1 MGLKERP
8 LVHAIAGG
16 KYWENKYKTFYA
28 KVFVPDND
36 LEGQVNNYGFR
47 APLLLIFEENKMSID
62 AAVKFS
68 DEKGFTKIAA
78 RYDAPV
84 VFVYPTCEGG
94 WEQADVSLYQDLI
107 EEISLYPDYE
117 DGVVAWDNFFKKR
130 FEGYFIRGAKFRA
143 DIYSYGKSADYVAK
157 NLLKTINGEYLW
169 GPGEI
174 TPPMCSMERLS
185 VVPNVER
192 KDIAVLS
199 VGNSEE
205 INKAFKDSEHVLIK
219 EKAETEKDFD
229 NFVKKYLMWCGQIQI
244 EPDFEALKIKEET
257 GIVEV
262 KTSPDNESKYKD
274 LPTHKAGYFAFYN
287 KDAFD
292 NGPIPLVLA
301 FHGGGDTALHITYV
315 PGWIDICH
323 RDGFLLVAIDDHLS
337 LRATEIMEILDD
349 IKKRYNVD
357 EKRIYATGFSMGSGK
372 TFDLFMEYPDAFAGF
387 MPCSALFPI
396 RNNPWGLS
404 LGDPKVNTSV
414 SKPIFYSGGEESTLP
429 ELPFQDEESLVRIK
443 HVAKINKL
451 NKKFDLDFT
460 KKETWED
467 KVYGEVPDEIKVLH
481 DDERNS
487 DLTVRYYRSADGVIR
502 TAFAS
507 VSGQVHEC
515 RRHSIEAAW
524 EFIKQFKNE

>member
-8 LVHAIAGG
+8 SVHEIAGG
-16 KYWENKYKTFYA
+16 KYWENQYKTFYA

-47 APLLLIFEENKMSID
+47 APLLLIFEEHKMDIEE
-62 AAVKFS
+62 ALKFATLR
-68 DEKGFTKIAA
+68 GFTRIAA
-78 RYDAPV
+78 KYDAPV
-84 VFVYPTCEGG
+84 VFVYPTCEDG
-94 WEQADVSLYQDLI
+94 WAYADESLYQELI
-107 EEISLYPDYE
+107 SEVSLYPDYE
-117 DGVVAWDNFFKKR
+117 DGVVAWDNFFSKR
-130 FEGYFIRGAKFRA
+130 FEGYFIRGAKHRA
-143 DIYSYGKSADYVAK
+143 YLYGFGRSADYIATK
-157 NLLKTINGEYLW
+157 LLKTIHGEYLW

-174 TPPMCSMERLS
+174 TPAVCSLERLTTL
-185 VVPNVER
+185 PTPER
-192 KDIAVLS
+192 KDIAIISVLNEC
-199 VGNSEE
+199 V
-205 INKAFKDSEHVLIK
+205 INMPLEKSEHFYRSQGLYEEDCDIF
-219 EKAETEKDFD
+219 A
-229 NFVKKYLMWCGQIQI
+229 KKFKRWCGNLEI
-244 EPDFEALKIKEET
+244 EPTAEDLNMVEET

-262 KTSPDNESKYKD
+262 KTSPDNQSKYKD

-287 KDAFD
+287 KGAFD

-337 LRATEIMEILDD
+337 LRATEIMEILED

-404 LGDPKVNTSV
+404 LGDPRVNTSV
-414 SKPIFYSGGEESTLP
+414 SKPIFYSGGEDSTLP

-451 NKKFDLDFT
+451 KKKFDFDFN
-460 KKETWED
+460 D
-467 KVYGEVPDEIKVLH
+467 KSAWKDPVYGEEPDEIKVLH
-481 DDERNS
+481 DTDRNS
-487 DLTVRYYRSADGVIR
+487 DLTVRYYESEDGVIR

-507 VSGQVHEC
+507 VSNQIHEC
-515 RRHSIEAAW
+515 RHHSIEAAW
-524 EFIKQFKNE
+524 EFISQFKNE